1 MAPLTFFFDSAFPA
15 VAVQDLT
22 GSEIILRRWKGGIE
36 KNWSTYV
43 ALRDGADAVDSMEDL
58 GGKVV
63 AFEEPRST
71 SGFVLPAGTLLQ
83 RGFKLRQ
90 VEGPDATVAADEI
103 GYMFSGDEENTFEL
117 ILEGTVAG
125 GGVSNEDFE
134 ELPADMKEKLAIFD
148 ETMSVPRQVVSVR
161 PGLDRRI
168 VNKVRQLLISLDQ
181 TDEGRSILEGLKKTS
196 RFDPLPAESE
206 RQLEQLRQLMRL
218 ISP

>member
-1 MAPLTFFFDSAFPA
+1 MGRVLADGTVDLFFDSAFPA

-36 KNWSTYV
+36 ENWSTYV

-58 GGKVV
+58 VGKVV

-83 RGFKLRQ
+83 RGFKLRE

-103 GYMFSGDEENTFEL
+103 GYLFSGDEENTFEL
-117 ILEGTVAG
+117 ILEGKVAG
-125 GGVSNEDFE
+125 GGVSNGDFE
-134 ELPADMKEKLAIFD
+134 DLPADMKEKLAIFD
-148 ETMSVPRQVVSVR
+148 ETMSVPRQLVSVR
-161 PGLDRRI
+161 PGLDRPI
-168 VNKVRQLLISLDQ
+168 VNKVQQLLISLDQ

-196 RFDPLPAESE
+196 RFDPL
-206 RQLEQLRQLMRL
+206 RQRPSVSL
-218 ISP
+218 SS